1 MTLLLEQCHR
11 AIVGVRGSD
20 FVTTAASSPKSIAP
34 ALSEPIASPV
44 EAATNDRQSEMLET
58 IHQEVPEVAQSVT
71 SEPVVSSALGG
82 IAARIESLDD
92 PNVDGQQLSAAL
104 MSLAQVLENA
114 DSDKQ
119 SAESLS

>member
-1 MTLLLEQCHR
+1 
-11 AIVGVRGSD
+11 
-20 FVTTAASSPKSIAP
+20 
-34 ALSEPIASPV
+34 
-44 EAATNDRQSEMLET
+44 MLET